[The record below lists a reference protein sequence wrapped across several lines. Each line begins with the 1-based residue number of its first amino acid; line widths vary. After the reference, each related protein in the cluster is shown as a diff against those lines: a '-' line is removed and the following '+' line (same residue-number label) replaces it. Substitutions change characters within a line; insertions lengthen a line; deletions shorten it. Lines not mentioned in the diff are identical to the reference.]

1 MSGRVSAG
9 TLWMTSFGGGV
20 VTWFAVIC
28 FARVLPPPLQFLSM
42 LCPIASFGYSLWVI
56 PKWQQEGKYRDLAEA
71 VGDRRLQRQF
81 QLDLQGVDSEFDAIE
96 REMEAMYT
104 TTPSDTPSNTPTLQL
119 MPYVRLSLPAKVN
132 QSSTLQEHSKEVAG
146 ENGAKL
152 VAYLTGKGG
161 QYCDADGW
169 ISVEKLRVNW
179 SRNNKLAKKDLLELL
194 STLTYHQIGEWRSSE
209 CVEWRLLAS

>member
-96 REMEAMYT
+96 REMEAMYEPAVPP
-104 TTPSDTPSNTPTLQL
+104 TTPPAQLQ
-119 MPYVRLSLPAKVN
+119 PYARLSLPAKAT
-132 QSSTLQEHSKEVAG
+132 QAMTLPEKGRAIAG
-146 ENGAKL
+146 DDGFKL
-152 VAYLTGKGG
+152 VGYLTGKGA

-169 ISVEKLRVNW
+169 IEFNRLRTGWGRNNGMNKEKLM
-179 SRNNKLAKKDLLELL
+179 DLLT
-194 STLTYHQIGEWRSSE
+194 TLTYHQVGAWKSSA
-209 CVEWRLLAS
+209 CSEWRLMV